1 MRFGSRLA
9 KEEIVRRKFE
19 RREKHLTK
27 LKKCIF
33 SLLAGIDKARLQLYC
48 WDWKLGVQPV
58 VRRDLD
64 HLKTHRTFR
73 KVENM

>member
-9 KEEIVRRKFE
+9 KEEIGRRKFE